1 MTAQEW
7 QRSEGERQLLFT
19 GFLYF
24 LLSSRVRTGL
34 SYPVCTRRDKRGSK
48 KKKMRNRAKL
58 EVGRQKTEWGVAG
71 TTALWDDPTWT
82 CYLNFPPSCRKW
94 FDLVTR
100 LSVSHSN
107 LGGRE
112 LCVEAGQIT
121 TFGSLC
127 CSGHEA
133 TAEFI
138 SCLSLSLYYNYHTW
152 ESWLDMTSMFHV
164 RLELLVCADSVCV
177 CVRICCRAPLLPLA
191 NIRPSGGVPSALE
204 ASCTPQHQQLTAH
217 LSAFMKVSSNSW
229 AGCTPALL
237 PCNLGSPHAELGVDG
252 CSWTKTSWGRFVSLL
267 RSLIKGYEALLFS
280 MSYFIVI
287 ITVRKRKTNKV
298 ALCFQTL
305 FLGLIIFKHLRDWIT
320 YNLWIM

>member
-48 KKKMRNRAKL
+48 KKKMRNGAKL

-177 CVRICCRAPLLPLA
+177 CVRAHMLQSTAPALGKHQTKRGSSIS
-191 NIRPSGGVPSALE
+191 IRG
-204 ASCTPQHQQLTAH
+204 QLH
-217 LSAFMKVSSNSW
+217 SS
-229 AGCTPALL
+229 TPAAHCS
-237 PCNLGSPHAELGVDG
+237 PLG
-252 CSWTKTSWGRFVSLL
+252 
-267 RSLIKGYEALLFS
+267 IYES
-280 MSYFIVI
+280 
-287 ITVRKRKTNKV
+287 
-298 ALCFQTL
+298 QQ
-305 FLGLIIFKHLRDWIT
+305 
-320 YNLWIM
+320 